1 MSPTVKYMGMYDF
14 VPSKTAAIVFGILFL
29 VTTLFHL
36 VQLIQ
41 KRTWFYIPFL
51 IGCIFEVI
59 GYMTRAVSA
68 TQYPDYD
75 LGPEVIQYIMILV
88 APALLA
94 ASIYM
99 EFGRLIIMTDGDRFC
114 FIRRTWLTKIFVIG
128 DIISFLAQFSGGAML
143 ANDTTA
149 DKGQNIMKVGVV
161 IQLLFFGVFITTI
174 IVFNMR
180 LSKQGSRTKDIVP
193 WKRHMIALYST
204 GILILIRSIFR
215 LIEFVESTDG
225 PLSRYELLSY
235 IFDAVMILI
244 TCVILNYIHPGE
256 IKGYVKAVQS
266 PIGEFGMG
274 RRHENGAL
282 YTSMEL

>member
-1 MSPTVKYMGMYDF
+1 MAPTVKYMGMYDF
-14 VPSKTAAIVFGILFL
+14 VPSKAAAIAFGILFL
-29 VTTLFHL
+29 ITTLLHL
-36 VQLIQ
+36 FQLVH

-51 IGCIFEVI
+51 IGCLFEAI
-59 GYMTRAVSA
+59 GYMTRAKSA

-75 LGPEVIQYIMILV
+75 LGPEVIQYILILV

-99 EFGRLIIMTDGDRFC
+99 EFGRLIIMADGDRFC

-128 DIISFLAQFSGGAML
+128 DILSFLAQFSGGAML

-149 DKGQNIMKVGVV
+149 SKGQNIMKVGVV
-161 IQLLFFGVFITTI
+161 VQLLFFGVFIATI

-180 LSKQGSRTKDIVP
+180 LSKQGSRTKHIVP
-193 WKRHMIALYST
+193 WKKHIVALYCT

-225 PLSRYELLSY
+225 PLSRHEWLSY
-235 IFDAVMILI
+235 I
-244 TCVILNYIHPGE
+244 
-256 IKGYVKAVQS
+256 KAVQS
-266 PIGEFGMG
+266 PIGGFEMD
-274 RRHENGAL
+274 RRHDHGAL
-282 YTSMEL
+282 YTSMEE

>member
-1 MSPTVKYMGMYDF
+1 MYDF

-128 DIISFLAQFSGGAML
+128 DIISFLAQFSG
-143 ANDTTA
+143 T
-149 DKGQNIMKVGVV
+149 QISV
-161 IQLLFFGVFITTI
+161 
-174 IVFNMR
+174 
-180 LSKQGSRTKDIVP
+180 
-193 WKRHMIALYST
+193 
-204 GILILIRSIFR
+204 
-215 LIEFVESTDG
+215 
-225 PLSRYELLSY
+225 
-235 IFDAVMILI
+235 
-244 TCVILNYIHPGE
+244 
-256 IKGYVKAVQS
+256 
-266 PIGEFGMG
+266 
-274 RRHENGAL
+274 
-282 YTSMEL
+282 